1 MMGSCALG
9 MACTHFV
16 PEDDPESEDIAG
28 LIQGAI
34 ATWASKDARDSSVQ
48 LHLCRRAVPWARSLA
63 CCVLGARR
71 CCALGRRPCRLLQ
84 LNAGGCR
91 PPLLQMP
98 LRLLC

>member
-34 ATWASKDARDSSVQ
+34 ATWASKDARDSSAQ
-48 LHLCRRAVPWARSLA
+48 LRLCRRGSAMGQKP
-63 CCVLGARR
+63 CVLRTR
-71 CCALGRRPCRLLQ
+71 CTTVLRTRAPCRLLQ
-84 LNAGGCR
+84 LNAGECR